1 MIFFLDNMLISWMSQ
16 KQKVLALSSC
26 EAEYIA
32 GASAACLAVRLVRL
46 LGDVIGTEP
55 RPPNLKLDNM
65 SAIALSK
72 NPVLHGRSKH
82 IDTKFHF
89 IRECLDDGK
98 IQVDFTSSQDQLA
111 DVLTKSLGA
120 LSSRNSGTRLAS

>member
-1 MIFFLDNMLISWMSQ
+1 MVW
-16 KQKVLALSSC
+16 
-26 EAEYIA
+26 
-32 GASAACLAVRLVRL
+32 LVRL

-55 RPPNLKLDNM
+55 RPPKLKLDNM

-111 DVLTKSLGA
+111 DVLTKSLGCIKFQE
-120 LSSRNSGTRLAS
+120 LWDRIGVVKLR